1 MKKAETIKIMG
12 IDVDKV
18 TKAEALAIFSELI
31 ESEGCSQIITLNPEM
46 IIEAQTNEEF
56 RELLKR
62 AELRFPDGI
71 GLVYASKIIREP
83 LSERVTGIDFARSA
97 LEMIAQRDMSAYFF
111 GAKPGIAELAA
122 ENIAKEI
129 PGLKVAGARDGYF
142 KPEEEDAIIDEINAS
157 GAELL
162 LLGLGAPKQEMF
174 VDRYKDRLGCR
185 VAVGIGGS
193 FDVWSGTLKRAPEFF
208 IDHNVEWLYRL
219 LQEPSRINRISKL
232 PFFLVRV
239 AGYKEK

>member
-1 MKKAETIKIMG
+1 MKKAETIKILG

-18 TKAEALAIFSELI
+18 TKAEALAIFSELL
-31 ESEGCSQIITLNPEM
+31 EGDGCSQIITLNPEM
-46 IIEAQTNEEF
+46 LIEAQTNEAF
-56 RELLKR
+56 RELLKT

-71 GLVYASKIIREP
+71 GLVYASKIIKEP
-83 LSERVTGIDFARSA
+83 LSEIVTGIDFAKSA
-97 LEMIAQRDMSAYFF
+97 LEIMAEKGKSVYFF

-122 ENIAKEI
+122 ENISKEI
-129 PGLKVAGARDGYF
+129 TGLKIAGTHDGYF
-142 KPEEEDAIIDEINAS
+142 KPEEEASIIDEINAS
-157 GAELL
+157 GADLL
-162 LLGLGAPKQEMF
+162 LLGLGAPKQEML
-174 VDRYKDRLGCR
+174 VGKYKDKLKCK

-208 IDHNVEWLYRL
+208 INHNVEWLYRL

-232 PFFLVRV
+232 PFFLIKV